1 MKTCNAS
8 RVIEPRFEARSAN
21 LVGETKVD
29 RGNLLFSRMCAR
41 GNAPRRIKTPLMA
54 FAQSA
59 THHDAFA
66 GHSA

>member
-1 MKTCNAS
+1 MKSCNAS

-29 RGNLLFSRMCAR
+29 RGNLLFSRMCA
-41 GNAPRRIKTPLMA
+41 GANAARRIKTPLMA

-59 THHDAFA
+59 NHHDAFA